1 MWFSSQQPFVGRS
14 IAWRQKERLWSWL
27 CLWQIGDNVTCPWEI
42 CGDAK
47 YTFQDPFNH
56 QRSSNTISSPD
67 LYPVIS
73 HYLSLVACGVWWEGG
88 KWGRQMTVFL
98 SFPFPSSPAPAVRYV
113 RRLPG
118 AKPGFFQ
125 RYAQFSKWLCPP
137 PSQKKNNCVVSLRV
151 FSAYE
156 MTLATCKILCRLFG
170 PIDWCTSIIYHTIR
184 LHTFPDSSGIRT
196 ILLLGSF
203 CRF

>member
-1 MWFSSQQPFVGRS
+1 MFWKVFAPSLRYGDFSKGMWFGSQQLFVGKS
-14 IAWRQKERLWSWL
+14 IAWRQKEQLWSRL
-27 CLWQIGDNVTCPWEI
+27 CLWQIGDNVTCPWEN

-98 SFPFPSSPAPAVRYV
+98 SSPFPSSPAPEVRYV
-113 RRLPG
+113 RRLLG
-118 AKPGFFQ
+118 T
-125 RYAQFSKWLCPP
+125 
-137 PSQKKNNCVVSLRV
+137 SQ
-151 FSAYE
+151 
-156 MTLATCKILCRLFG
+156 
-170 PIDWCTSIIYHTIR
+170 YHHSY
-184 LHTFPDSSGIRT
+184 LLWDA
-196 ILLLGSF
+196 LLLGTIFTSLF
-203 CRF
+203 ASWLILNHETSR